1 MTLLQI
7 IVLALVQGVS
17 DYLPV
22 SSSAHLVLVH
32 FFTGWS
38 DQGLAFDAAVH
49 IGTLAAVCMYFR
61 GELARLAHAAFD
73 PDDRAGRTLL
83 AGLALATVPALAVGA
98 LLADWI
104 GIWAR
109 NPLLIAFTTITFAL
123 VLALAD
129 RYGTRRLEI
138 DRVSTGSALVV
149 GLAQV
154 LALVPGTSRSGITI
168 TAGLALGLTRQAAA
182 RYSFLLSIPITAAA
196 GAWGFISGL
205 ERGGSFELGQFALGA
220 LVSGAFAWA
229 TIALFMAWL
238 KRFGMTPFVVYRLL
252 LGAFLL
258 YWFWP
263 GSPAT

>member
-7 IVLALVQGVS
+7 IVLALIQGVS

-32 FFTGWS
+32 FFTDWP

-49 IGTLAAVCMYFR
+49 VGTLAAVCVYFR
-61 GELARLAHAAFD
+61 AELVRLARAAFD
-73 PDDRAGRTLL
+73 PADRAGRVLL
-83 AGLALATVPALAVGA
+83 AGLALATLPALAVGA
-98 LLADWI
+98 MLADWI
-104 GIWAR
+104 ELWAR
-109 NPLLIAFTTITFAL
+109 NPLLIAATTIAFAL

-129 RYGTRRLEI
+129 RLGPRRFEI
-138 DRVSTGSALVV
+138 DRVRPAGALAI

-196 GAWGFISGL
+196 GGWGFVTGL
-205 ERGGSFELGQFALGA
+205 ERGGSFEIGQFALGA
-220 LVSGAFAWA
+220 LVSGMFAWA
-229 TIALFMAWL
+229 TIALFLAWL
-238 KRFGMTPFVVYRLL
+238 QRSGMLPFVVYRLL
-252 LGAFLL
+252 LGGFLL
-258 YWFWP
+258 VWFWP
-263 GSPAT
+263 M